1 MNRLIADRFNQ
12 ALNDTV
18 SDHFS
23 LFGSTQMPALLGKL
37 KPFREALKGT
47 HADSAFWLSYRNI
60 ASIDALS
67 INDLVL
73 IMAVVHDFNEASI
86 SEVFQSLDYDVSELF
101 EVLNATGVIK
111 VKSAGGHAL
120 THSDFER
127 HIFRALI
134 HQPAVMSSAAETVA
148 FKGVSSLAGLISSGS
163 CEGWVEDYLNEMEA
177 QGTLGQEHVDRIQI
191 LSWLGSHCNTVSS
204 LPNSNAAHYLRATAA
219 FNPNF
224 VKKQATLNSF
234 WEDLLYEV
242 TRSAPG
248 LPTGHPAARKIFE
261 TLATD
266 EFYDLHSSSIAGVFD
281 NLLLQAG
288 YEKADDE
295 VLYSFLSHCFEK
307 SKAWAQI
314 QKPHVL
320 LNLARQTLGT
330 GFFKHVTAPVDFY
343 ILQSSSPSLAKALSP
358 FRSDLFNQ
366 VLEAQMGIENRYF
379 GLAPLVCP
387 FGVRQID
394 DGDSRRKPDADL
406 LKRYLIKTVPLAA
419 HYTRSDPAS
428 ARDREGMCEAVL
440 NTYRYLVD
448 EALKIKKF
456 DWSFES
462 DFSDAQRV
470 FLVKSGLP
478 MSKLERPTGVMR
490 EVALGVDLGL

>member
-1 MNRLIADRFNQ
+1 MTRQIADRFNQ

-18 SDHFS
+18 SDHFF

-37 KPFREALKGT
+37 EPFREAVKGT
-47 HADSAFWLSYRNI
+47 HADSAFWLSYRVN

-67 INDLVL
+67 INNLVL
-73 IMAVVHDFNEASI
+73 IMAVVYDLNEASM
-86 SEVFQSLDYDVSELF
+86 SEVLQALDHDVSELF
-101 EVLNATGVIK
+101 EALNATGAIK
-111 VKSAGGHAL
+111 IKSSCGHAL
-120 THSDFER
+120 THSDFEKR
-127 HIFRALI
+127 IFKALTY
-134 HQPAVMSSAAETVA
+134 QPAVMSPVAETIA
-148 FKGVSSLAGLISSGS
+148 FKGVSNLAGLISSGS
-163 CEGWVEDYLNEMEA
+163 CEGWIDGYLNEAEK
-177 QGTLGQEHVDRIQI
+177 QGIINQEHVDRSKV
-191 LSWLGSHCNTVSS
+191 LSWLGSYCNTVSS
-204 LPNSNAAHYLRATAA
+204 LPSSNAAHYLRATAA

-224 VKKQATLNSF
+224 VKKEATLNTF

-248 LPTGHPAARKIFE
+248 LPTGHPAARRIFE
-261 TLATD
+261 TLAAD
-266 EFYDLHSSSIAGVFD
+266 EFYDLHSSSIIGVFD
-281 NLLLQAG
+281 NLMVQSK
-288 YEKADDE
+288 YEKMDDE

-307 SKAWAQI
+307 SKAWGHI

-330 GFFKHVTAPVDFY
+330 GFFKHVTEPVDFY
-343 ILQSSSPSLAKALSP
+343 ILQSKSPSLAKALSP
-358 FRSDLFNQ
+358 YRHDLFNQ
-366 VLEAQMGIENRYF
+366 VLEAQMGIEDRYF
-379 GLAPLVCP
+379 GIAPLVCP

-394 DGDSRRKPDADL
+394 DDSRRKPDPDL

-419 HYTRSDPAS
+419 HYARSDPAGV
-428 ARDREGMCEAVL
+428 REREGMREAVL

-462 DFSDAQRV
+462 EFSEVQRV

-478 MSKLERPTGVMR
+478 MSKLERSTGAMR

>member
-1 MNRLIADRFNQ
+1 MNRLITDRFNQ

-37 KPFREALKGT
+37 EPFREALKGT
-47 HADSAFWLSYRNI
+47 HADSAFWLSYRNT
-60 ASIDALS
+60 ASIEALS
-67 INDLVL
+67 INELVL
-73 IMAVVHDFNEASI
+73 ILAVVHDFNEASI
-86 SEVFQSLDYDVSELF
+86 SEVFQALDHDVSELF
-101 EVLNATGVIK
+101 EVLNAAGVIK

-127 HIFRALI
+127 HIFRALT
-134 HQPAVMSSAAETVA
+134 HQPAVMSPAAETIA

-163 CEGWVEDYLNEMEA
+163 CEGWVDGYLNEMEE
-177 QGTLGQEHVDRIQI
+177 QGRLDQEHVNRSQI

-204 LPNSNAAHYLRATAA
+204 LPNGNAAHYLRATAA

-224 VKKQATLNSF
+224 VKKQATLNTF

-242 TRSAPG
+242 TRTVPG

-266 EFYDLHSSSIAGVFD
+266 EFYDLHSNSIAGVFD
-281 NLLLQAG
+281 NLMLQAK

-295 VLYSFLSHCFEK
+295 ELYSFLSDCLEK
-307 SKAWAQI
+307 SKAWALI

-343 ILQSSSPSLAKALSP
+343 ILQSKSPSLARALSP
-358 FRSDLFNQ
+358 YRYDLFNQ
-366 VLEAQMGIENRYF
+366 VLEAQMGIEDRYF

-394 DGDSRRKPDADL
+394 DGDSRRKPDPDL

-419 HYTRSDPAS
+419 HYTRSDPTS

-462 DFSDAQRV
+462 EFSEAQRV

-478 MSKLERPTGVMR
+478 MSKLDRSTGVMR